1 MHQIHQKHGVKLL
14 TPSSLDEAVQE
25 YASRPRAG
33 IMAGGTDLMVLI
45 KDRLATP
52 EHLISLSGIE
62 GLRRIRRTAE
72 RWEIGALA
80 GLWEL
85 ERNRE
90 LGRDFPA
97 LAQALNTMAAPPL
110 RNAGTIGG
118 NICLDLKCIYYNQS
132 HRWQRSLADCLKA
145 GGRVC
150 HVAPAGKR
158 CWGALAADTVGPLVV
173 SGARVKLVSQY
184 GQRTVPLEAFFS
196 GDGLAPHD
204 LRPGEILTQIHLALP
219 KPDTGQAYQRFAL
232 RRAIDFS
239 LLNLSASVTVD
250 PAGKVVFLE
259 LILGAAGPRLV
270 RLGESLAGL
279 VGTDLNADILART
292 TAGLGREAVRISR
305 SPRLTRHLQEVA
317 GVLGSRVLTE
327 AYRRAGGGSHA

>member
-1 MHQIHQKHGVKLL
+1 MHQVKLL
-14 TPSSLDEAVQE
+14 TPSSLDEAVEE
-25 YASRPRAG
+25 YASRVHAR
-33 IMAGGTDLMVLI
+33 IMAGGTDLMVLL

-52 EHLISLSGIE
+52 EYLISLAGIE
-62 GLRRIRRTAE
+62 DLKRVRRDGQ

-85 ERNRE
+85 ERNPE

-97 LAQALNTMAAPPL
+97 LAQALKTMAAPPL
-110 RNAGTIGG
+110 RNAATIGG
-118 NICLDLKCIYYNQS
+118 NLCLDLKCLYYNQS

-173 SGARVKLVSQY
+173 SGAQIKLISPDN
-184 GQRTVPLEAFFS
+184 QRTIPLETFFS

-204 LRPGEILTQIHLALP
+204 LRPGEILTQIHLPLP
-219 KPDTGQAYQRFAL
+219 RPHTGQAYQRFAL
-232 RRAIDFS
+232 RKAIDFS
-239 LLNLSASVTVD
+239 LLNLSAAVAVD
-250 PAGKVVFLE
+250 KGGKVVSLE
-259 LILGAAGPRLV
+259 LILGAVCPQPV

-279 VGTDLNADILART
+279 VGNQLNAEVLARA
-292 TAGLGREAVRISR
+292 TALLGREAVRVSK
-305 SPRLTRHLQEVA
+305 SPRLTRHLQEVVGA
-317 GVLGSRVLTE
+317 LGHRALTE
-327 AYRRAGGGSHA
+327 AYRRAGGEFHG